1 MEKAELTSLRMDELK
16 ALAKKIN
23 MALPA
28 KATKGDIVN
37 ALLTAG
43 PAKGRKG
50 PAKKSGVSKKPA
62 AKKRSGSKP
71 AEKPAETPSH
81 EWNIPPG
88 VEEPLL
94 ARERAAGA
102 KYYTGSVEQGPVS
115 SYDEL
120 PEGYG
125 EEKIVLMARDPS
137 VAYTYWEVTQA
148 RIEKEKAWLGWD
160 SRLSLRIYDI
170 TGIQFDGTNANAY
183 YDQDVSENT
192 GTWYFDLDRPS
203 HSFCADLG
211 LLSPKARFLT
221 LARSNYIT
229 MPRDSVSDEIDAEWI
244 LMDEEYWKRYGF
256 PGGLSSPEMQEMWRR
271 RHLQEITSPGFF
283 SVGRRKGK

>member
-1 MEKAELTSLRMDELK
+1 MEKAELTSLPMDELK
-16 ALAKKIN
+16 ALARKIN

-28 KATKGDIVN
+28 KATKGDIVD

-50 PAKKSGVSKKPA
+50 TAKKSRISKKPA
-62 AKKRSGSKP
+62 AKKPSGRKP
-71 AEKPAETPSH
+71 AEKPAH

-88 VEEPLL
+88 VEEPLM
-94 ARERAAGA
+94 AQERVEEA
-102 KYYTGSVEQGPVS
+102 KYHTGSVEPGTVS

-125 EEKIVLMARDPS
+125 EEKIVFMARDPS

-148 RIEKEKAWLGWD
+148 RIEKEKAWLGWN
-160 SRLSLRIYDI
+160 SRLSVRIYDI

-183 YDQDVSENT
+183 YDQDVTESA

-211 LLSPKARFLT
+211 LLSPKGRFLT

-244 LMDEEYWKRYGF
+244 LMDEEYWQRYGF
-256 PGGLSSPEMQEMWRR
+256 PGGLSSPEVQEMWRR

-283 SVGRRKGK
+283 SAGRRKGK